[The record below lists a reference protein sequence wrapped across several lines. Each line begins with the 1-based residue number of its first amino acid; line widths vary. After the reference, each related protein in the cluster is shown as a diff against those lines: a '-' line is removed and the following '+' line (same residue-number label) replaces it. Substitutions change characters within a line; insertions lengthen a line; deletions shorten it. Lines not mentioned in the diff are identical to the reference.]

1 MFSLNE
7 NTQTII
13 DVFIIVSM
21 NRLFERL
28 NVKIIVKMST
38 NDFFDFFIDDEN
50 IDDVFNI
57 DNNDDR
63 FNSKK
68 LNFFNFFLNNKF
80 DFIDSSMKHINDD
93 TMFRDVYLFI
103 TRVKNF
109 VVVHETKM
117 IRKNLFRCLQND
129 VIDWYFFRL
138 SFVEKRIF
146 IFNEKLNE
154 WKLTLI
160 KKYRK
165 NAIKIMKK
173 MIFNDYFE
181 ENVRNQRE
189 SREYAQ
195 QIVRV
200 DKSIRLSIYNQLFQ
214 IWNELDIEFQH
225 DIDELTIKIIINS
238 FIKQLNDCKNI
249 WLKFVVV
256 KNKIIVTFRAD
267 NQKEKNKQ
275 KNVDERNQLV
285 SLNTINVN
293 VKSRDNHQNYQNDEY
308 NQFNFFRFEFNFE
321 LQSIF
326 ISIQFQNFVSQQFQF
341 QSYFQNRV
349 YYSQQ
354 YNQ

>member
-117 IRKNLFRCLQND
+117 IRKNLFRCL
-129 VIDWYFFRL
+129 
-138 SFVEKRIF
+138 
-146 IFNEKLNE
+146 
-154 WKLTLI
+154 
-160 KKYRK
+160 
-165 NAIKIMKK
+165 
-173 MIFNDYFE
+173 
-181 ENVRNQRE
+181 
-189 SREYAQ
+189 
-195 QIVRV
+195 
-200 DKSIRLSIYNQLFQ
+200 
-214 IWNELDIEFQH
+214 
-225 DIDELTIKIIINS
+225 
-238 FIKQLNDCKNI
+238 
-249 WLKFVVV
+249 
-256 KNKIIVTFRAD
+256 
-267 NQKEKNKQ
+267 
-275 KNVDERNQLV
+275 
-285 SLNTINVN
+285 
-293 VKSRDNHQNYQNDEY
+293 
-308 NQFNFFRFEFNFE
+308 
-321 LQSIF
+321 
-326 ISIQFQNFVSQQFQF
+326 
-341 QSYFQNRV
+341 
-349 YYSQQ
+349 
-354 YNQ
+354 

>member
-7 NTQTII
+7 NTQILI
-13 DVFIIVSM
+13 DVFIIVNM
-21 NRLFERL
+21 NRLFEWL

-38 NDFFDFFIDDEN
+38 NDFSDFFIDDEN
-50 IDDVFNI
+50 FDDVFDIN
-57 DNNDDR
+57 NNDDR

-68 LNFFNFFLNNKF
+68 INFFNFFLNNKF
-80 DFIDSSMKHINDD
+80 VFIDSSMKHINDD

-129 VIDWYFFRL
+129 VINWYFFRL

-165 NAIKIMKK
+165 NAIKVIKK

-181 ENVRNQRE
+181 ENARNQRE

-200 DKSIRLSIYNQLFQ
+200 DKSIRLSIYNQLF
-214 IWNELDIEFQH
+214 
-225 DIDELTIKIIINS
+225 
-238 FIKQLNDCKNI
+238 
-249 WLKFVVV
+249 
-256 KNKIIVTFRAD
+256 
-267 NQKEKNKQ
+267 
-275 KNVDERNQLV
+275 
-285 SLNTINVN
+285 
-293 VKSRDNHQNYQNDEY
+293 
-308 NQFNFFRFEFNFE
+308 
-321 LQSIF
+321 
-326 ISIQFQNFVSQQFQF
+326 
-341 QSYFQNRV
+341 
-349 YYSQQ
+349 
-354 YNQ
+354 